1 MNDLTTVPYIGDD
14 SMSYRM
20 FCTTALP
27 NDGPVR
33 PETCNSLQIKTL
45 KCECVLLV

>member
-14 SMSYRM
+14 MSYRM
-20 FCTTALP
+20 FCTAALP
-27 NDGPVR
+27 DDGPVR
-33 PETCNSLQIKTL
+33 PEACNSLEIKTL